1 MRRASNRIAPLA
13 AAATLLL
20 LAIAPGTLPGGV
32 ARAADRGLV
41 VVAQARYV
49 AFPGQ
54 RRVHVTI
61 DAVATS
67 YTPNPVD
74 GLAYYPDVTIP
85 VQPGA
90 THVAAT
96 SAGQF
101 LSVSADRRNP
111 DFVSVTVTFAQG
123 VFFEESYPFRLSF
136 DLPDPGGA
144 PDRNLRISPSIVAFP
159 VWAFGSSGEP
169 GGSVTVTLPAGFRPV
184 VQGDAMAASTGA
196 NGEIV
201 LSTTSLPD
209 PFSFFAYLSA
219 DRPGAFNDTL
229 VTVEVGDKPAPVQV
243 RAWQDDPE
251 WGTTM
256 VGLMTDGLPALQKLI
271 GLTYPTA
278 TSGKLVVEEAATS
291 RLGEYAGIYNK
302 LDGIIRVRYD
312 ADAYVGLHEAAHI
325 WFNGDLFRDRWVDEA
340 WAEFYGVRAAME
352 IGASGRAFVLTDDLL
367 ANKIPLNDWGE
378 IGAVQIG
385 VEEYAYAATYHLA
398 GLIFDRTSIPGL
410 QAVWRG
416 ADASEMAYQP
426 AHSPG
431 APQTGVGGDVE
442 GWQQLLDLLDQRAGA
457 NFDDLWSEWVVNP
470 TEQRELD
477 ARATAREQYARLV
490 EDAGAWNLPRDL
502 RFAMGSWKFDDAEA
516 DMTLA
521 TTVLDVRDQVV
532 SAAGRLDLSPP
543 TQLEQLFERDGGLKA
558 AQAEAD
564 LEIAVLGDIATTT
577 TRLGEKETILE
588 SIGLLGADPAADLD
602 AARTAFEADDLHVAG
617 RDADQALAARTG
629 AAEAGQ
635 TRVLLAGG
643 GVLVLSGAT
652 FVGVRV
658 RRRRRRVASPETAA
672 ERATAPETTDGS
684 DLDEP
689 LEPPA

>member
-13 AAATLLL
+13 AAAALLL
-20 LAIAPGTLPGGV
+20 FAIAPGPLPGGV
-32 ARAADRGLV
+32 AHAADRGLV

-49 AFPGQ
+49 AFPEE

-61 DAVATS
+61 EAVATS

-90 THVAAT
+90 IRVGAT
-96 SAGQF
+96 SAGRS
-101 LSVSADRRNP
+101 LAVSADRGNP

-144 PDRNLRISPSIVAFP
+144 RDRNLRISPSIVAFP
-159 VWAFGSSGEP
+159 VWAFGSSGEA
-169 GGSVTVTLPAGFRPV
+169 GGSVTVTLPAGFSPV
-184 VQGDAMAASTGA
+184 VQGDPLTASTGA

-201 LSTTSLPD
+201 LSASSLPD

-229 VTVEVGDKPAPVQV
+229 LTVQVGDKAAPVDV
-243 RAWQDDPE
+243 RAWQDDAD
-251 WGTTM
+251 WGKTM
-256 VGLMTDGLPALQKLI
+256 GTLMTDGLPALHDLI
-271 GLTYPTA
+271 GLSYPTA

-312 ADAYVGLHEAAHI
+312 ADAYVALHEAAHI
-325 WFNGDLFRDRWVDEA
+325 WFNGDLFRDRWIGEA
-340 WAEFYGVRAAME
+340 WAEFYGVRAAMQV
-352 IGASGRAFVLTDDLL
+352 GASGKAFALTDDLL
-367 ANKIPLNDWGE
+367 ANKIALNDWGE

-426 AHSPG
+426 AHGNG

-442 GWQQLLDLLDQRAGA
+442 GWQQLLDLLDERAGA
-457 NFDDLWSEWVVNP
+457 NFDDLWSEWVVNR

-477 ARATAREQYARLV
+477 SRATAREQYARLV

-502 RFAMGSWKFDDAEA
+502 RFTMGSWTFDEAEA

-521 TTVLDVRDQVV
+521 TTVLGERDQVV
-532 SAAGRLDLSPP
+532 TAAGRLDVSPP
-543 TQLEQLFERDGGLKA
+543 PHLEQLFEQDGGLKA
-558 AQAEAD
+558 AKAEAD
-564 LEIAVLGDIATTT
+564 LEVEVLGDIATTT
-577 TRLGEKETILE
+577 RRLDEKETILE
-588 SIGLLGADPAADLD
+588 SIGLVGADPAAFLS
-602 AARTAFEADDLHVAG
+602 AARTAFEADDLHAAG

-658 RRRRRRVASPETAA
+658 RRRRRRAAATGAAAEPAIPRETADDA
-672 ERATAPETTDGS
+672 PIDER
-684 DLDEP
+684 